1 MTDIFD
7 ILEGHS
13 CKIGNMGLLGT
24 SKNQNHQL
32 CEICHFCL
40 IFTLQQCI
48 VAQKLI
54 RQPYYSFSQHF
65 VACFWEF
72 SVPRRHTEK
81 IYNTFGHKKYSF
93 CTDKV

>member
-1 MTDIFD
+1 MTMKISACSSHHQ
-7 ILEGHS
+7 GHS
-13 CKIGNMGLLGT
+13 CKIGNTDLLGT

-54 RQPYYSFSQHF
+54 RQPYSSFSQHF
-65 VACFWEF
+65 VACL
-72 SVPRRHTEK
+72 
-81 IYNTFGHKKYSF
+81 
-93 CTDKV
+93 